1 MLVLAWG
8 AALLLAT
15 KFFGDWEDAQRNPN
29 RTPESLH
36 GSGYIEVHLAST
48 IWRAARSTARM

>member
-1 MLVLAWG
+1 MSEQPAGKRAGRVMLVLAWG

-29 RTPESLH
+29 QRT
-36 GSGYIEVHLAST
+36 
-48 IWRAARSTARM
+48 